1 MPRRRGLVFSLG
13 GALALFVILA
23 VLGLWGA
30 ATVYAQAL
38 GQVAGAVSGVFGT
51 SVRFDG
57 ELIVVVQ
64 DTASLLQRPLEL
76 HPNFSYSAI
85 LLLVGLVAATP
96 GQRWQKR
103 IVLGSATA
111 LGVLAGQAFLL
122 AGFSLIDTST
132 AALFSQSKSIYTAW
146 WSMGPLLFAAWWF
159 WTRWLPSL
167 VQRDYQGDARQ

>member
-1 MPRRRGLVFSLG
+1 M
-13 GALALFVILA
+13 ALFVILA
-23 VLGLWGA
+23 VLGFWGG
-30 ATVYAQAL
+30 ATAYAQAL
-38 GQVAGAVSGVFGT
+38 GQVAGTVSGVFGT

-57 ELIVVVQ
+57 ELIVAVQ

-85 LLLVGLVAATP
+85 PLLVGLVAATP

-132 AALFSQSKSIYTAW
+132 AALFSQSKSVYTAW

-167 VQRDYQGDARQ
+167 VQWDYQGNARQ